1 MRLFPRR
8 FKRLRSVLNQRM
20 ADLTVLAG
28 HGEISCHY

>member
-8 FKRLRSVLNQRM
+8 FERLRSVLDQQL
-20 ADLTVLAG
+20 DDITVLAG